1 MFIFI
6 CPIYREFESSG
17 LAKYGFDLTDDA
29 DDMAVISDLALNSGF
44 GPVKPSLDTIA
55 YDSELD
61 NMSN

>member
-1 MFIFI
+1 MYIYV
-6 CPIYREFESSG
+6 CDVYREFESSG

-29 DDMAVISDLALNSGF
+29 DDMAVISDLAINSGF
-44 GPVKPSLDTIA
+44 SPVKPPLDTIA